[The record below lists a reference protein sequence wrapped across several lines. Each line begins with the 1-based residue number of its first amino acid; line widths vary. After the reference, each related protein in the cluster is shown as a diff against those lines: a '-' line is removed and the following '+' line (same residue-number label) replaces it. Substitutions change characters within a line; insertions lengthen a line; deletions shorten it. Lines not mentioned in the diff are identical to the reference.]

1 MSDRGPLRSAHGW
14 QLTVVVVCLGLV
26 QWLLQ
31 VMIVRPHLPPAGLG
45 ATVAADSP
53 FAGAGRGLIV
63 AARPPTLSGTRGQ
76 EVNRVETVVHEGPAE
91 AAGIAPGDDILRATR
106 VDNGRTADLAVF
118 HGEDRVAQVLAWRS
132 VYWLGLDGPLRLDLQ
147 DGAGRRRTVTVERP
161 SVGSVASPVMGAWL
175 RQHFGLLIQLTI
187 FIACSVVLLILRPRD
202 LSARLAIASFVFAG
216 SSAGGVL
223 LGAESTLPT
232 GLRQVMTVFSW
243 IASPMAFP
251 VITFA
256 IAYFPKK
263 SGLLIRHPWLYTLP
277 FLTAAPMFASCLS
290 SALFVAGVDWLAPLV
305 AWDATHPSVF
315 FAAFAIAL
323 AVNVGA
329 MADAVVRF
337 KHNPDAQERR
347 RVSLAVMTT
356 AIGTFAFVV
365 KDGLPALSLA
375 LTGTPLAWPWWIR
388 LPLFLMLSLPAIG
401 IAYAVAV
408 HRVLAPRVVIR
419 SSVQYALARKTLML
433 AAVLPGALLL
443 LALFRRSDES
453 LAAIIGGQPLAFAIL
468 AIAFLLALRYRDRAM
483 AWLDRRF
490 FRAEYDARAVLVSLA
505 GRIPFET
512 DPNELTSLV
521 LSQIDQALAPTMAT
535 VLVSGVE
542 TSKLTPVST
551 LRAHAESLPLTGGI
565 TTLLQWSD
573 EPLEL
578 DLSDTRSPARRLPPE
593 EIKWLEHTGGALFV
607 PLFSKEGS
615 KEGTTRRLLGAIVLG
630 TKRSEEPYTDE
641 DRQLLAS
648 IAAQVSLG
656 LDVAR
661 LRKREA
667 NTEMATVAT
676 AGDPADLPV
685 AECPTCRTC
694 YDSGTHICPT
704 DRSALR
710 IGAVPRTVD
719 AKYRVDRLLGAGGM
733 GAVYQAHDM
742 RLDRDV
748 AIKVVRGD
756 LLASADARARFRRE
770 AQLVARLQH
779 PGIVSVFD
787 YGTLPAGGAFLVMEF
802 VRGRDLRSLVK
813 EGAQSAEVV
822 TPLLAGIA
830 EPVEAAHRMGV
841 LHRDLKPENILLP
854 EQATVVAKVL
864 DFGIAKA
871 IVDSTGRTEGGAVTN
886 FTTAGQPIGT
896 PAYMAP
902 EQLAG
907 GATSART
914 DVYALGVIGYELLT
928 GELPFGRG
936 SFVDIAMRQQQK
948 VEWTQPDVPEPLRQ
962 AVLAALS
969 ASPEARPATA
979 RAFAD
984 ALRG

>member
-1 MSDRGPLRSAHGW
+1 MSERAPLRQAHGW
-14 QLTVVVVCLGLV
+14 QLTVLVVCLGIA
-26 QWLLQ
+26 QFLLQ
-31 VMIVRPHLPPAGLG
+31 ILVVRPHLPPAGLG
-45 ATVAADSP
+45 ATVGADSP
-53 FAGAGRGLIV
+53 FAGVGRGSIAV
-63 AARPPTLSGTRGQ
+63 ARPPTLSGIRVH
-76 EVNRVETVVHEGPAE
+76 EMNRVEAVQPGGPA
-91 AAGIAPGDDILRATR
+91 ANAGVAVGDAILRATR
-106 VDNGRTADLAVF
+106 VANGGTADLMVF
-118 HGEDRVAQVLAWRS
+118 SGDDPVGQIRAWREA
-132 VYWLGLDGPLRLDLQ
+132 YWLGLDGPLRLDLL
-147 DGAGRRRTVTVERP
+147 DGTGRRRVVTIERP
-161 SVGSVASPVMGAWL
+161 SVGTVRSAVMGAWL
-175 RQHFGLLIQLTI
+175 RQHLGLLIQLTI
-187 FIACSVVLLILRPRD
+187 FITCSVVLLILRPRD
-202 LSARLAIASFVFAG
+202 LAARLAIASLVFAG
-216 SSAGGVL
+216 TAAGGVL
-223 LGAESTLPT
+223 LGAEAVLPI

-243 IASPMAFP
+243 IALPMAFP

-256 IAYFPKK
+256 IAYFPGK
-263 SGLLIRHPWLYTLP
+263 SGMLVRHPWLYALP
-277 FLTAAPMFASCLS
+277 FLTAAPIFASCLAS
-290 SALFVAGVDWLAPLV
+290 GLFIAGMDELAPIV

-315 FAAFAIAL
+315 FTAFAIGL
-323 AVNVGA
+323 AVNVAA
-329 MADAVVRF
+329 MGDAVWRF

-347 RVSLAVMTT
+347 RVSLAVMT
-356 AIGTFAFVV
+356 AAVGTLGYVV
-365 KDGLPALSLA
+365 KDGLPALGLA
-375 LTGTPLAWPWWIR
+375 VVGTPLVWPWWVR
-388 LPLFLMLSLPAIG
+388 LPLFLMVSTPAIG
-401 IAYAVAV
+401 VTYAVAV
-408 HRVLAPRVVIR
+408 HRVMAPRVVIR
-419 SSVQYALARKTLML
+419 TSVQYALARKTLML
-433 AAVLPGALLL
+433 AAVLPGALLV

-468 AIAFLLALRYRDRAM
+468 VGAFLLAIRYRDRAL

-521 LSQIDQALAPTMAT
+521 LSQIDHALAPTMAT

-542 TSKLTPVST
+542 TNRLTPVGT
-551 LRAHAESLPLTGGI
+551 LRGHAESLPETGGI
-565 TTLLQWSD
+565 STLLQWSD

-578 DLSDTRSPARRLPPE
+578 DLNDTRSPARRLPAD
-593 EIKWLEHTGGALFV
+593 EITWLEHTGAALFV
-607 PLFSKEGS
+607 PLFSKEG
-615 KEGTTRRLLGAIVLG
+615 TTRTLLGAIVLG
-630 TKRSEEPYTDE
+630 AKRSEEPYTDE

-661 LRKREA
+661 LRKRETRA
-667 NTEMATVAT
+667 EMVTAATP
-676 AGDPADLPV
+676 GDPAELPV

-694 YDSGTHICPT
+694 YDSGTHVCPT
-704 DRSALR
+704 DRSELR

-802 VRGRDLRSLVK
+802 VRGRDLRALVK
-813 EGAQSAEVV
+813 EGAQRAAVV
-822 TPLLAGIA
+822 TPLLVGIA

-854 EQATVVAKVL
+854 EQATVIAKVL

-871 IVDSTGRTEGGAVTN
+871 IVDSKGQTEGGTVTN
-886 FTTAGQPIGT
+886 FTTAGHPIGT

-902 EQLAG
+902 EQLSG
-907 GATSART
+907 GATSERT
-914 DVYALGVIGYELLT
+914 DVYALGVIGFELLT

-936 SFVDIAMRQQQK
+936 SFVDIAMRQQQG
-948 VEWTQPDVPEPLRQ
+948 VEMSVPDLPEPLRQ
-962 AVLAALS
+962 TVLAALS
-969 ASPEARPATA
+969 ANPAGRPATA

-984 ALRG
+984 ALRGVSG